1 MDSISATS
9 TPVAQTALAAAAL
22 SLGAGVSLERSILQ
36 QQGQMMS
43 SLLGGFDASGLG
55 RLLDVRV

>member
-9 TPVAQTALAAAAL
+9 APAAQTALAAAGIML
-22 SLGAGVSLERSILQ
+22 SAGVSLERSILQ

-43 SLLGGFDASGLG
+43 SLLGGFDATGLG
-55 RLLDVRV
+55 GLIDVRV

>member
-9 TPVAQTALAAAAL
+9 TPAAQTALAAAGIMM
-22 SLGAGVSLERSILQ
+22 SAGVSLERSILQ